1 MLSRR
6 ALLASGLAAIAA
18 PAFAQGS
25 RAPLGTNFP
34 LKMRPGIQ
42 LYMVAG
48 PLGLD
53 APGTLKALHEIGYR
67 SVQAAGTGRHTPKQF
82 RRLLDDA
89 GLACPACHL
98 NFTAG
103 DNGAL
108 FETANILGASFA
120 GSGGLYGAVS
130 ANPAATDA
138 AGFRRMAQLANRIG
152 AQAKKAG
159 LGFVLHNH
167 NTEFQ
172 RIGNQTGFD
181 LLLQQTD
188 PALVGIEMDVGWVRV
203 AGSDP
208 VAYLRAHPNRFPL
221 LHIKDFIR
229 PPAPRTAPGNP
240 GGAPLGRGFIDY
252 RPVFAAAK
260 GVKHYFVEQEPPY
273 RDVTAL
279 QAARIGYQY
288 LEKLG

>member
-6 ALLASGLAAIAA
+6 TLLGSGLAAPLMSIGGV
-18 PAFAQGS
+18 PAFAQGP
-25 RAPLGTNFP
+25 RFPLGI
-34 LKMRPGIQ
+34 RPGIQ

-48 PLGLD
+48 PLAAD
-53 APGTLKALHEIGYR
+53 APATLKALHAIGYR
-67 SVQAAGTGRHTPKQF
+67 SVQVAGTHRYTPKQF
-82 RRLLDDA
+82 RGLLDDA

-98 NFTAG
+98 NFRDG

-108 FETANILGASFA
+108 FEIAHVLGASFA
-120 GSGGLYGAVS
+120 GSGGLYGAVG
-130 ANPAATDA
+130 ANPANTDE

-152 AQAKKAG
+152 AQARKAG

-181 LLLQQTD
+181 LLLRETD

-203 AGSDP
+203 AGADP
-208 VAYLRAHPNRFPL
+208 IRYLRAHPGRFPL
-221 LHIKDFIR
+221 LHIKDFQKT
-229 PPAPRTAPGNP
+229 PPRTAPGNP

-260 GVKHYFVEQEPPY
+260 GVQHYFVEQEPPY
-273 RDVTAL
+273 REVSAL
-279 QAARIGYQY
+279 QAARIGFEY
-288 LEKLG
+288 LQNLG

>member
-6 ALLASGLAAIAA
+6 AVLASGLAAIAA

-25 RAPLGTNFP
+25 RFPLGI
-34 LKMRPGIQ
+34 RPGIQ

-48 PLGLD
+48 PLSAD
-53 APGTLKALHEIGYR
+53 APGTLKTLHAIGYR

-82 RRLLDDA
+82 RSLLDDA

-98 NFTAG
+98 DFRDG

-108 FETANILGASFA
+108 YETANMLGAAFA
-120 GSGGLYGAVS
+120 GSGGLYGAVG
-130 ANPAATDA
+130 ANPAKTDA
-138 AGFRRMAQLANRIG
+138 ASFRRMAQLANRIG
-152 AQAKKAG
+152 AQAKRAG
-159 LGFVLHNH
+159 LRFVLHNH

-181 LLLQQTD
+181 LLLQETD
-188 PALVGIEMDVGWVRV
+188 PALVGFEMDVGWVRV
-203 AGSDP
+203 AGADP
-208 VAYLRAHPNRFPL
+208 VAYLRRHPNRFPL
-221 LHIKDFIR
+221 LHIKDFIK

-252 RPVFAAAK
+252 RPVFAAASK
-260 GVKHYFVEQEPPY
+260 GMGGVQHYFVEQEPPY
-273 RDVTAL
+273 HETSAL

-288 LEKLG
+288 LENLG